1 MTLFRQK
8 VFGAIRGFMAGI
20 GMRCVGFFVLLTP
33 TFTAYWRTD
42 HFLDNLNFSENTFLR
57 LAGVILLIAVNVA
70 IGRWIWRA
78 HKFAC
83 TRKWWDIGKKSD
95 DLSWEDVR
103 LMAIGNGIRDQ
114 SVDAYDPLSYGKPK
128 HEKRDKGLFSPSVY
142 MLIGFLAQGCLTAFF
157 SQIIYKNEMLPFFL
171 TDYADTLKPEIKVG
185 ANVVMNLSANLTAF
199 LALLAAAV
207 SIYFTHR
214 QLQAKVKADSRQAWI
229 DKLRA
234 RIARTISLADMVR
247 YANDKSCSDDIHQKM
262 FESRLEMELM
272 LNPSEKDHRMLMFLV
287 QKLTLF
293 GDKDGI
299 VPIRLSQTP
308 ARCSVA
314 P

>member
-1 MTLFRQK
+1 
-8 VFGAIRGFMAGI
+8 
-20 GMRCVGFFVLLTP
+20 
-33 TFTAYWRTD
+33 
-42 HFLDNLNFSENTFLR
+42 
-57 LAGVILLIAVNVA
+57 
-70 IGRWIWRA
+70 
-78 HKFAC
+78 
-83 TRKWWDIGKKSD
+83 
-95 DLSWEDVR
+95 
-103 LMAIGNGIRDQ
+103 
-114 SVDAYDPLSYGKPK
+114 
-128 HEKRDKGLFSPSVY
+128 
-142 MLIGFLAQGCLTAFF
+142 
-157 SQIIYKNEMLPFFL
+157 MLPFFL